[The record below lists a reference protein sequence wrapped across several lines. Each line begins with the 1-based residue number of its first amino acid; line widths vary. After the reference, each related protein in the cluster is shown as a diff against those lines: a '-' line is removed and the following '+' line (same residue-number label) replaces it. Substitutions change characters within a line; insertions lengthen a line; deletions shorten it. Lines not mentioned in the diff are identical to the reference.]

1 MSTARYTPLSQ
12 GGVSTSS
19 PLRRFSR
26 RQVLYILLSLL
37 SLSFLLGLG
46 GYTTSVHKRVSPAK
60 AKAWFKANVV
70 GSAYYPSW
78 LPQLNPSTSDNML
91 KALTT
96 IPGGWAAYDKNENDN
111 YRWVTEAKLRQLTAC
126 LARGDCPEN
135 ADKIVVLGGWH
146 CQWALHDDY
155 HGGEGVWCLGLYRSL
170 ERQGFTVL
178 QGGDND
184 YGELCESERSEHG
197 VAREEQ
203 RRACKLACLQRAASA
218 SSWWQSVTKRPVTS
232 HPGRDSAPAYPCSS
246 PAHPPL
252 HHSSQLHQ
260 LRRTSTPADTRR
272 IRLPPLSPVWGLYP
286 DSARRARRREAQG
299 DAGAVSE
306 DKGAPGRHSGVEG
319 ESLAWP
325 GGRHRCCYGDANRR
339 GESVPASSLPP

>member
-37 SLSFLLGLG
+37 SLSLLLGLG

-78 LPQLNPSTSDNML
+78 LPQLNPSTSENML

-232 HPGRDSAPAYPCSS
+232 HPGRDTAPARRSS
-246 PAHPPL
+246 PLLRPSRPL
-252 HHSSQLHQ
+252 RP
-260 LRRTSTPADTRR
+260 LRPLNCTSY
-272 IRLPPLSPVWGLYP
+272 V
-286 DSARRARRREAQG
+286 ARRPQLTLAEYVYHLYRQFG
-299 DAGAVSE
+299 DYIRIVLGEPGDEKHKGTLEQYQKTKERPDGIPAWKVS
-306 DKGAPGRHSGVEG
+306 H
-319 ESLAWP
+319 
-325 GGRHRCCYGDANRR
+325 
-339 GESVPASSLPP
+339 

>member
-1 MSTARYTPLSQ
+1 MTDRGARHFVFLSEAASDTGPDVPGTHTRDKRLAASLDCTINTMSTARYVPLSQ

-19 PLRRFSR
+19 PLRRFSK
-26 RQVLYILLSLL
+26 RQLLYILLSLL

-46 GYTTSVHKRVSPAK
+46 GYTTSVHKRVSPTK

-78 LPQLNPSTSDNML
+78 LPQLNPSTADHML

-96 IPGGWAAYDKNENDN
+96 IPGGWGAYDKNENDN

-184 YGELCESERSEHG
+184 YGESL
-197 VAREEQ
+197 
-203 RRACKLACLQRAASA
+203 
-218 SSWWQSVTKRPVTS
+218 
-232 HPGRDSAPAYPCSS
+232 
-246 PAHPPL
+246 
-252 HHSSQLHQ
+252 
-260 LRRTSTPADTRR
+260 
-272 IRLPPLSPVWGLYP
+272 
-286 DSARRARRREAQG
+286 RARAE
-299 DAGAVSE
+299 
-306 DKGAPGRHSGVEG
+306 
-319 ESLAWP
+319 
-325 GGRHRCCYGDANRR
+325 
-339 GESVPASSLPP
+339 